1 MRVFYDAT
9 CIGAAQPETPVR
21 QGRSADF
28 LLCVTRKSGELLH
41 VVFPVISFLGTHIS
55 PVAASQDAD
64 SSRCVPRSRGWG
76 IRGLVCVI
84 QQSKDLL
91 HVVSPVISFLETH
104 ISPKAAF
111 RDADSSRCAGVG
123 RQDDE
128 ARTSSR
134 RRRSSKRDLASLP
147 FRVTRSPK
155 RRCKSTFPVIL
166 FLLGF
171 IASRRHRDAD
181 SSRCASRPS
190 EWGRGDLP
198 LRGITVQRAATYHII
213 VLIIL
218 SLGLTSTRMQQLG
231 MRGLFFA
238 VRTRGQTD
246 LRSRG
251 PRSGK

>member
-55 PVAASQDAD
+55 PVAASQ
-64 SSRCVPRSRGWG
+64 
-76 IRGLVCVI
+76 
-84 QQSKDLL
+84 
-91 HVVSPVISFLETH
+91 
-104 ISPKAAF
+104 
-111 RDADSSRCAGVG
+111 DADSSRCAGVG